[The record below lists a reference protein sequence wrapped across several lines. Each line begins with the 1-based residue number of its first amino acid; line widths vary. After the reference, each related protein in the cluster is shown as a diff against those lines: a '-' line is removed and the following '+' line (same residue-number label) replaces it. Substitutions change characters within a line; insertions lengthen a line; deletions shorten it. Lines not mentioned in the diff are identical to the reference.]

1 MIARN
6 ISPLELV
13 SLRHQLKGIILED
26 GSSGSHTTI
35 VSRALNIP
43 LLIQTKDIIN
53 KISNGDKI
61 ILDAEQGLAY
71 LRPDKT
77 ISELYISKL
86 KLRNKAKKHFWHQ
99 KTLEA
104 KT

>member
-1 MIARN
+1 M
-6 ISPLELV
+6 
-13 SLRHQLKGIILED
+13 
-26 GSSGSHTTI
+26 
-35 VSRALNIP
+35 
-43 LLIQTKDIIN
+43 IQTKDIIN

-99 KTLEA
+99 KTLRQKLSIIKNFLMMNA
-104 KT
+104 GLMAGLTLVR

>member
-13 SLRHQLKGIILED
+13 SIRHQLKGIILED
-26 GSSGSHTTI
+26 GSVGSHTTI

-61 ILDAEQGLAY
+61 ILDADQGLVY

-77 ISELYISKL
+77 ISELYASKL
-86 KLRNKAKKHFWHQ
+86 KLRNKAKKTF
-99 KTLEA
+99 
-104 KT
+104 

>member
-1 MIARN
+1 M
-6 ISPLELV
+6 
-13 SLRHQLKGIILED
+13 
-26 GSSGSHTTI
+26 GSHTTI

-61 ILDAEQGLAY
+61 ILDADQGLAY

-77 ISELYISKL
+77 ISELYK
-86 KLRNKAKKHFWHQ
+86 
-99 KTLEA
+99 
-104 KT
+104 